1 MTSACKTAAL
11 FFAVIALASP
21 ASAKRVADYS
31 VSDSEILK
39 WGQEQKLNPLSELPQ
54 KSAYNIALEM
64 APGIDHQVVRGGV
77 YCSAWKI
84 DNPVSQLFRTV
95 VANWDSDG
103 ALAGSGSP
111 ADITLRIDQA
121 RTFSRCVGT
130 GELVGTCITRV
141 SIDGSVI
148 AVAGKETRPVNV
160 EVELAGKMSGI
171 CGGIAKGTAAVSRE
185 AVIAFIKAAT
195 KEESNA
201 PDTKA
206 QSTP

>member
-1 MTSACKTAAL
+1 MIGAYKTAAL

-31 VSDSEILK
+31 VSDAEILK
-39 WGQEQKLNPLSELPQ
+39 WGQEQKLSPLSELPQ
-54 KSAYNIALEM
+54 KSSYNIALEM
-64 APGIDHQVVRGGV
+64 APGVDHQVVRGGV

-84 DNPVSQLFRTV
+84 DNPVSQLFRSV
-95 VANWDSDG
+95 VTNWDSDG
-103 ALAGSGSP
+103 ALAAPGSA
-111 ADITLRIDQA
+111 ADVTLRVDQA

-141 SIDGSVI
+141 SIDGSVLE
-148 AVAGKETRPVNV
+148 ASGKETRPVNV
-160 EVELAGKMSGI
+160 EVELAGKMGGF
-171 CGGIAKGTAAVSRE
+171 CGGIAQGTAAVSRE

-195 KEESNA
+195 NDGSSA
-201 PDTKA
+201 ADTKA